1 MALLAVG
8 TSAPTFKGQNLVGP
22 EINLESLKGKKPVA
36 LIFGPDQVNPAQTN
50 QTKTVY
56 NKYRVNVEMIVTV
69 RQVPSVAMA
78 KAFLQQFGV
87 NFPVLYDPKQE
98 VYKSYGV
105 EKPVVVYVIDKEGII
120 AYAAQVDPKQLDVAA
135 LETALNTVMEK

>member
-1 MALLAVG
+1 MSLLAVG
-8 TSAPTFKGQNLVGP
+8 TPAPMFKGQNLVGP
-22 EINLESLKGKKPVA
+22 EINLENLKGKKPVV

-50 QTKTVY
+50 QTKSVY
-56 NKYRVNVEMIVTV
+56 NKYRVNIEMIVTV

-98 VYKSYGV
+98 VYKAYGV
-105 EKPVVVYVIDKEGII
+105 EKPVVVYVIDKDGNI
-120 AYAAQVDPKQLDVAA
+120 AYAAEVEAKQLNAAA
-135 LETALNTVMEK
+135 LETVVSTVLEK

>member
-1 MALLAVG
+1 MSLLAVG
-8 TSAPTFKGQNLVGP
+8 TPAPMFKGQNLVGP
-22 EINLESLKGKKPVA
+22 EINLENLKGKKPIV

-50 QTKTVY
+50 QTKSVY
-56 NKYRVNVEMIVTV
+56 NKYRVNIEMIVTV

-98 VYKSYGV
+98 VYKAYGV
-105 EKPVVVYVIDKEGII
+105 EKPVAVYVIDKDGNI
-120 AYAAQVDPKQLDVAA
+120 AYAAEVEAKQLNAAA
-135 LETALNTVMEK
+135 LETVVSTVLEK

>member
-1 MALLAVG
+1 MSLLAVG
-8 TSAPTFKGQNLVGP
+8 TPAPTFKGQNLVGP
-22 EINLESLKGKKPVA
+22 EINLENLKGKKPVV

-50 QTKTVY
+50 QTKSVY

-98 VYKSYGV
+98 VYKAYGV
-105 EKPVVVYVIDKEGII
+105 EKPVAVYVIDTEGNI
-120 AYAAQVDPKQLDVAA
+120 AYAAEVEAKQLNAAA
-135 LETALNTVMEK
+135 LETVISTVLEK

>member
-8 TSAPTFKGQNLVGP
+8 TPAPMFKGQNLTGP
-22 EINLESLKGKKPVA
+22 EINLENLKGRKPVV

-50 QTKTVY
+50 QTKAVFEK
-56 NKYRVNVEMIVTV
+56 NRANVEMIVTV

-87 NFPVLYDPKQE
+87 TFPVLYDPKQE
-98 VYKSYGV
+98 VYKAYGV
-105 EKPVVVYVIDKEGII
+105 EKPVVVYVVDKEGNI
-120 AYAAQVDPKQLDVAA
+120 AYASEVDPKQLNPAA
-135 LETALNTVMEK
+135 LESAVNAVMGK